1 MPRCLMAKKWKSYPW
16 TDREGGLQI
25 LDQNEPTARQEEDD
39 EEIDVVGDAN
49 DCSQVSSCWV
59 PIPAPNGWSPSS
71 PTAGA
76 TAPSPPPAQSGLD
89 MASRIAVLYNVLATS
104 YKIISLRVNNISLL
118 LNRYS
123 ARFPGTLTGRP
134 GIRERGRGGLGV
146 EGVKIPPEKRR
157 KTEAIKQEIP
167 LESSLSSGK
176 SENLRKHLEI
186 RSKY

>member
-25 LDQNEPTARQEEDD
+25 LDQNEPSARQEEDD

-89 MASRIAVLYNVLATS
+89 MASRIAVLYN
-104 YKIISLRVNNISLL
+104 
-118 LNRYS
+118 
-123 ARFPGTLTGRP
+123 
-134 GIRERGRGGLGV
+134 
-146 EGVKIPPEKRR
+146 
-157 KTEAIKQEIP
+157 EAIKQEIP

>member
-1 MPRCLMAKKWKSYPW
+1 MAKKWKSYPW

-25 LDQNEPTARQEEDD
+25 LDQNEPSARQEEDD

-89 MASRIAVLYNVLATS
+89 MASRIAVLYNGESCTTS
-104 YKIISLRVNNISLL
+104 WIFHPGHRRSKCFPTDVNSHGTKERNNTILNNLL
-118 LNRYS
+118 L
-123 ARFPGTLTGRP
+123 
-134 GIRERGRGGLGV
+134 
-146 EGVKIPPEKRR
+146 
-157 KTEAIKQEIP
+157 
-167 LESSLSSGK
+167 
-176 SENLRKHLEI
+176 
-186 RSKY
+186 